1 MNTQKPYW
9 ANEVYLGELKSTLR
23 TMENGSWNRLRR
35 NYGKGVGS
43 YETYNEYL
51 SEIEDI
57 KRMISKVELDN
68 IYFSEPNQFPI
79 GMKQASSKEAL
90 NHLFNKNK

>member
-9 ANEVYLGELKSTLR
+9 ANEVYLGELQSTLR

-35 NYGKGVGS
+35 NYGKGVGG
-43 YETYNEYL
+43 YESYNEYL

-57 KRMISKVELDN
+57 KRAISKVELEVRAFAQMDTN
-68 IYFSEPNQFPI
+68 NQKFNEQFS
-79 GMKQASSKEAL
+79 
-90 NHLFNKNK
+90 NK

>member
-57 KRMISKVELDN
+57 KRMISKVELEVDN
-68 IYFSEPNQFPI
+68 LMYPI
-79 GMKQASSKEAL
+79 D
-90 NHLFNKNK
+90 

>member
-57 KRMISKVELDN
+57 KRMISKVELEVRAFAQQDAN
-68 IYFSEPNQFPI
+68 NKKFNEQFSNNQ
-79 GMKQASSKEAL
+79 
-90 NHLFNKNK
+90 NKIK